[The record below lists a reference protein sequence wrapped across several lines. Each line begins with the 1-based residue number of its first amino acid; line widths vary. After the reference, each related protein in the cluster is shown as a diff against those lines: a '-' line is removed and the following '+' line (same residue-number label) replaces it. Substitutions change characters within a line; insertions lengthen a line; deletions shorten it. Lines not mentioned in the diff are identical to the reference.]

1 MHDAQELD
9 QHLKETE
16 WFIEQHRAQ
25 AVATNTGYSDEEPT
39 FSGFG
44 PKSPCND
51 NALDMADEEAL
62 LVEYLARYCIA
73 RGSIPAIPL
82 KGFWWSKTRCLGL
95 KSGDLSG
102 FRKVI
107 GHLRRH
113 IDAVFE
119 TEGIAE
125 HLELM
130 DRARGYSKRMFPNE
144 DTDWLTMEE
153 AIEFTDKDESTIY
166 KWLKAGGIPT
176 LDDRWGLMISK
187 VHLQTKM
194 ALIYGSK
201 LTAMQRARD
210 ANSKNA

>member
-16 WFIEQHRAQ
+16 WLIEQHRAQ
-25 AVATNTGYSDEEPT
+25 AVATNAGYSDEEPT
-39 FSGFG
+39 FNGFG

-62 LVEYLARYCIA
+62 LIEYLARYCIA

-113 IDAVFE
+113 VDAVFD

-130 DRARGYSKRMFPNE
+130 GRARGYGKRMFPNE

-153 AIEFTDKDESTIY
+153 AKEFTGKDESTIY

-201 LTAMQRARD
+201 LSALSRAND
-210 ANSKNA
+210 ARKGL

>member
-9 QHLKETE
+9 QHLRETE

-39 FSGFG
+39 FSGFV

-51 NALDMADEEAL
+51 NAIDMADEEAVA
-62 LVEYLARYCIA
+62 VEYLARYCIA

-102 FRKVI
+102 LRKVI

-113 IDAVFE
+113 VDAVFA

-130 DRARGYSKRMFPNE
+130 EGIRLYSKRMFPNE

-153 AIEFTDKDESTIY
+153 AIEFTGKSQATIY
-166 KWLKAGGIPT
+166 EWLKAGGIPT

-187 VHLQTKM
+187 KHLQTKM
-194 ALIYGSK
+194 ALIYASK
-201 LTAMQRARD
+201 IAAIKRVNEARK
-210 ANSKNA
+210 AH

>member
-51 NALDMADEEAL
+51 NAIDMADEEAVA
-62 LVEYLARYCIA
+62 VEYLARYCIA

-95 KSGDLSG
+95 KSGDLSE
-102 FRKVI
+102 FRKVV

-113 IDAVFE
+113 VDAVFD

-130 DRARGYSKRMFPNE
+130 EGVRLYSKRMFPNE

-153 AIEFTDKDESTIY
+153 AIEFTGKSQATIY
-166 KWLKAGGIPT
+166 EWLKAGGIPT

-187 VHLQTKM
+187 KHLQTKM
-194 ALIYGSK
+194 ALIYASK
-201 LTAMQRARD
+201 IAAIKRVNEARK
-210 ANSKNA
+210 AH

>member
-25 AVATNTGYSDEEPT
+25 AVATSTGYSDEEPT
-39 FSGFG
+39 FNGFG

-51 NALDMADEEAL
+51 SALDMADEEAL
-62 LVEYLARYCIA
+62 LVEYLARYCMA
-73 RGSIPAIPL
+73 RGTIPAIPL

-113 IDAVFE
+113 VDAVFE

-130 DRARGYSKRMFPNE
+130 DRARGYGKRMFPNE

-153 AIEFTDKDESTIY
+153 AIKFTDKDESTIY

-201 LTAMQRARD
+201 LSALSRAND
-210 ANSKNA
+210 ARKRL

>member
-39 FSGFG
+39 FNGFG

-51 NALDMADEEAL
+51 NALDMADEEAVA
-62 LVEYLARYCIA
+62 VEYLARYCIA

-102 FRKVI
+102 FRAVI
-107 GHLRRH
+107 KHLRKH
-113 IDAVFE
+113 VDAVFN
-119 TEGIAE
+119 TEGVAE
-125 HLELM
+125 HLATMEII
-130 DRARGYSKRMFPNE
+130 RAGSKRMFPNE

-153 AIEFTDKDESTIY
+153 AKAFTGKDESTIY

-187 VHLQTKM
+187 EHLQTKM
-194 ALIYGSK
+194 AIIYASK
-201 LTAMQRARD
+201 LAAMKKAREM
-210 ANSKNA
+210 NEKNA

>member
-25 AVATNTGYSDEEPT
+25 AVATSTGYSDEEPT

-51 NALDMADEEAL
+51 NAIDMADEEAL
-62 LVEYLARYCIA
+62 LIEYLARYCIA

-82 KGFWWSKTRCLGL
+82 KGFWWSRTRCLGL

-102 FRKVI
+102 FRKVV

-113 IDAVFE
+113 VDAVFD

-130 DRARGYSKRMFPNE
+130 DRARGYGKRMFPNE

-153 AIEFTDKDESTIY
+153 AKEFTGKDESTIY

-201 LTAMQRARD
+201 LSALSRAND
-210 ANSKNA
+210 ARKGL

>member
-51 NALDMADEEAL
+51 NAIDMADEEAVA
-62 LVEYLARYCIA
+62 VEYLARYCIA

-102 FRKVI
+102 FRKVV

-113 IDAVFE
+113 VDAVFG

-130 DRARGYSKRMFPNE
+130 EGIRLYSKRMFPNE

-153 AIEFTDKDESTIY
+153 AIEFTGKSQATIY
-166 KWLKAGGIPT
+166 EWLKAGGIPT

-194 ALIYGSK
+194 ALIYASK
-201 LTAMQRARD
+201 IAAIKRVNEARK
-210 ANSKNA
+210 AH

>member
-25 AVATNTGYSDEEPT
+25 AVATSTGYSDEEPT

-51 NALDMADEEAL
+51 NAIDMADEEAVA
-62 LVEYLARYCIA
+62 VEYLARYCIA

-102 FRKVI
+102 FRKVV

-113 IDAVFE
+113 VDAVFE

-130 DRARGYSKRMFPNE
+130 EGVRLYGKRMFPNE

-153 AIEFTDKDESTIY
+153 AIEFTGKSQATIY
-166 KWLKAGGIPT
+166 EWLKAGGIPT

-187 VHLQTKM
+187 KHLQTKM
-194 ALIYGSK
+194 ALIYASK
-201 LTAMQRARD
+201 IAAIKRVNEARK
-210 ANSKNA
+210 AH

>member
-1 MHDAQELD
+1 MQDAQELTE
-9 QHLKETE
+9 HLQLSCAM
-16 WFIEQHRAQ
+16 IRRHRSRMIPGGI
-25 AVATNTGYSDEEPT
+25 GYSDNPT
-39 FSGFG
+39 FGGFG
-44 PKSPCND
+44 PKSPCNES
-51 NALDMADEEAL
+51 AMEMGDMEAAF
-62 LVEYLARYCIA
+62 VGNLARYCIA

-102 FRKVI
+102 FRKVV

-113 IDAVFE
+113 VDAVFD

-130 DRARGYSKRMFPNE
+130 EGVRLYSKRMFPNE

-153 AIEFTDKDESTIY
+153 AKEFTGKSQATIY
-166 KWLKAGGIPT
+166 EWIKAGGIPT

-187 VHLQTKM
+187 KHLQTKM
-194 ALIYGSK
+194 ALIYASK
-201 LTAMQRARD
+201 IAAIKRVNEARK
-210 ANSKNA
+210 AH

>member
-39 FSGFG
+39 FNGFG
-44 PKSPCND
+44 PKSPCSD
-51 NALDMADEEAL
+51 NALDMADEEAVA
-62 LVEYLARYCIA
+62 VEYLARYCIA

-113 IDAVFE
+113 VDAVFD

-125 HLELM
+125 HLQLM
-130 DRARGYSKRMFPNE
+130 ADLRKSSKRMFPNE

-153 AIEFTDKDESTIY
+153 AIKFTDKDESTIY

-201 LTAMQRARD
+201 LSALSRAND
-210 ANSKNA
+210 ARKRL

>member
-39 FSGFG
+39 FNGFG

-51 NALDMADEEAL
+51 NAIDMADEEAL

>member
-9 QHLKETE
+9 EHLKETE

>member
-1 MHDAQELD
+1 MYDAQELD
-9 QHLKETE
+9 EHLRETE

-25 AVATNTGYSDEEPT
+25 AVATSTGYSDEEPT
-39 FSGFG
+39 FNGFG

-51 NALDMADEEAL
+51 TALDKADEEAL
-62 LVEYLARYCIA
+62 LIEYLARYCIA

-113 IDAVFE
+113 VDAVFE

-130 DRARGYSKRMFPNE
+130 RDARLYSKRMFPNE

-153 AIEFTDKDESTIY
+153 AKGFTGKDESTIY

-187 VHLQTKM
+187 NHLQTKM
-194 ALIYGSK
+194 AIIYGSK
-201 LTAMQRARD
+201 LSALSRANGARGL
-210 ANSKNA
+210 

>member
-25 AVATNTGYSDEEPT
+25 AVATSTGYSDEEPT

-153 AIEFTDKDESTIY
+153 AKEFTGKDESTIY

>member
-39 FSGFG
+39 FNGFG

-51 NALDMADEEAL
+51 NAIDMADEEAL
-62 LVEYLARYCIA
+62 LIEYLARYCIA

-82 KGFWWSKTRCLGL
+82 KGFWWSRTRCLGL

-102 FRKVI
+102 FRKVV

-113 IDAVFE
+113 VDAVFD

-130 DRARGYSKRMFPNE
+130 DRARGYGKRMFPNE

-153 AIEFTDKDESTIY
+153 AKEFTGKDESTIY

-201 LTAMQRARD
+201 LSALSRAND
-210 ANSKNA
+210 ARKGL

>member
-51 NALDMADEEAL
+51 NAIDMADEEAL

>member
-39 FSGFG
+39 FNGFG

-153 AIEFTDKDESTIY
+153 AIKFTDKDESTIY

>member
-39 FSGFG
+39 FNGFG

-51 NALDMADEEAL
+51 NAIDMADEEAVG
-62 LVEYLARYCIA
+62 VEYLARYCIE
-73 RGSIPAIPL
+73 RGSIPSIPL
-82 KGFWWSKTRCLGL
+82 RGFWWSRTRCLGL

-102 FRKVI
+102 FRKVV

-113 IDAVFE
+113 VDAVFE

-130 DRARGYSKRMFPNE
+130 EGVRLYGKRMFPNE

-153 AIEFTDKDESTIY
+153 AIEFTGKSQATIY
-166 KWLKAGGIPT
+166 EWLKAGGIPT

-187 VHLQTKM
+187 KHLQTKM
-194 ALIYGSK
+194 ALIYASK
-201 LTAMQRARD
+201 IAAIKRVNEARK
-210 ANSKNA
+210 AH

>member
-39 FSGFG
+39 FNGFG

-51 NALDMADEEAL
+51 NAIDMADEEAVA
-62 LVEYLARYCIA
+62 VEYLARYCIA

-95 KSGDLSG
+95 KSDDLSG
-102 FRKVI
+102 FRKVV

-113 IDAVFE
+113 VDAVFE

-130 DRARGYSKRMFPNE
+130 EGVRLYGKRMFPNE

-153 AIEFTDKDESTIY
+153 AIEFTGKSQATIY
-166 KWLKAGGIPT
+166 EWLKAGGIPT

-187 VHLQTKM
+187 KHLQTKM
-194 ALIYGSK
+194 ALIYASK
-201 LTAMQRARD
+201 IAAIKRVNEARK
-210 ANSKNA
+210 AH

>member
-39 FSGFG
+39 FNGFG

>member
-25 AVATNTGYSDEEPT
+25 AVATSTGYSDEEPT

-51 NALDMADEEAL
+51 NALDMADEEAVA
-62 LVEYLARYCIA
+62 VEYLARYCIA

-102 FRKVI
+102 FRKVV
-107 GHLRRH
+107 GHLRRYV
-113 IDAVFE
+113 DAVFE

-130 DRARGYSKRMFPNE
+130 EGVRLYGKRMFPNE

-153 AIEFTDKDESTIY
+153 AIEFTGKSQATIY
-166 KWLKAGGIPT
+166 EWLKAGGIPT

-187 VHLQTKM
+187 KHLQTKM
-194 ALIYGSK
+194 ALIYASK
-201 LTAMQRARD
+201 IAAIKRVNEARK
-210 ANSKNA
+210 AH

>member
-39 FSGFG
+39 FNGFG

-51 NALDMADEEAL
+51 NAIDMADEEAL
-62 LVEYLARYCIA
+62 LIEYLARYCIA

-113 IDAVFE
+113 VDAVFD

-130 DRARGYSKRMFPNE
+130 DRARGYGKRMFPNE

-153 AIEFTDKDESTIY
+153 AKEFTGKDESTIY

-201 LTAMQRARD
+201 LSALSRAND
-210 ANSKNA
+210 ARKGL

>member
-51 NALDMADEEAL
+51 NAIDMADEEAL
-62 LVEYLARYCIA
+62 LIEYLARYCIA

-95 KSGDLSG
+95 KSGDLAG

-113 IDAVFE
+113 VDAVFD

-130 DRARGYSKRMFPNE
+130 ADLRESSKRMFPNE

-153 AIEFTDKDESTIY
+153 AKAFTGKGQATIY
-166 KWLKAGGIPT
+166 EWLKAGGIPT

-187 VHLQTKM
+187 SHLQTKM
-194 ALIYGSK
+194 AIVYASRIS
-201 LTAMQRARD
+201 AMKKAREM
-210 ANSKNA
+210 NPKNA

>member
-25 AVATNTGYSDEEPT
+25 AVATNTGYSDEGPT
-39 FSGFG
+39 FNGFG

-51 NALDMADEEAL
+51 NAIDMADEEAL
-62 LVEYLARYCIA
+62 LIEYLARYCIA

-113 IDAVFE
+113 VDAVFE

-130 DRARGYSKRMFPNE
+130 NRARGYGKRMFPNE

-153 AIEFTDKDESTIY
+153 AKEFTGKDESTIY

-201 LTAMQRARD
+201 LSALSRAND
-210 ANSKNA
+210 ARKGL

>member
-51 NALDMADEEAL
+51 NALDMADEEAVA
-62 LVEYLARYCIA
+62 VEYLARYCIA

-113 IDAVFE
+113 VDAVFD

-130 DRARGYSKRMFPNE
+130 EGVRLYSKRMFPNE

-153 AIEFTDKDESTIY
+153 AIEFTGKSQATIY
-166 KWLKAGGIPT
+166 EWLKAGGIPT
-176 LDDRWGLMISK
+176 LDDRWGLTISK
-187 VHLQTKM
+187 KHLQTKM
-194 ALIYGSK
+194 ALIYASK
-201 LTAMQRARD
+201 IAAIKRVNEARK
-210 ANSKNA
+210 AH

>member
-1 MHDAQELD
+1 MHDTQELD

-39 FSGFG
+39 FNGFG

-153 AIEFTDKDESTIY
+153 AIKFTDKDESTIY

>member
-62 LVEYLARYCIA
+62 LIEYLARYCIA

-113 IDAVFE
+113 VDAVFD
-119 TEGIAE
+119 TEGVAE

-130 DRARGYSKRMFPNE
+130 DRARGYGKRMFPNE

-153 AIEFTDKDESTIY
+153 AKEFTGKDESTIY

-201 LTAMQRARD
+201 LSALSRAND
-210 ANSKNA
+210 ARKGL

>member
-9 QHLKETE
+9 QHLKEAE

-39 FSGFG
+39 FNGFG

-51 NALDMADEEAL
+51 TALDMADEEAL
-62 LVEYLARYCIA
+62 LIEYLARYCIA

-102 FRKVI
+102 FRKVV

-113 IDAVFE
+113 VDAVFD

-130 DRARGYSKRMFPNE
+130 DRARGYGKRMFPNE

-153 AIEFTDKDESTIY
+153 AKEFTGKDESTIY

-201 LTAMQRARD
+201 LSALSRAND
-210 ANSKNA
+210 ARKGL

>member
-1 MHDAQELD
+1 MHDVQELD

-39 FSGFG
+39 FNGFG

-51 NALDMADEEAL
+51 NAIDMADEEAL
-62 LVEYLARYCIA
+62 LIEYLARYCIA

-113 IDAVFE
+113 VDAVFD

-130 DRARGYSKRMFPNE
+130 DRARGYGKRMFPNE

-153 AIEFTDKDESTIY
+153 AKEFTGKDESTIY

-201 LTAMQRARD
+201 LSALSRAND
-210 ANSKNA
+210 ARKRL

>member
-39 FSGFG
+39 FNGFG
-44 PKSPCND
+44 PKSPCSD
-51 NALDMADEEAL
+51 NALDMADEEAVS
-62 LVEYLARYCIA
+62 VEYLARYCIA

-102 FRKVI
+102 FRKVV

-113 IDAVFE
+113 VDAVFD
-119 TEGIAE
+119 TEGIAA

-130 DRARGYSKRMFPNE
+130 EGVRLYSKRMFPNE

-153 AIEFTDKDESTIY
+153 AKEFTGKSQATIY
-166 KWLKAGGIPT
+166 EWLKAGGIPT

-187 VHLQTKM
+187 KHLQTKM
-194 ALIYGSK
+194 ALIYASK
-201 LTAMQRARD
+201 IAAIKRVNEARK
-210 ANSKNA
+210 AH

>member
-39 FSGFG
+39 FNGFG

-113 IDAVFE
+113 VDAVFE

-130 DRARGYSKRMFPNE
+130 DRARGYGKRMFPNE

-153 AIEFTDKDESTIY
+153 AIKFTDKDESTIY

>member
-39 FSGFG
+39 FNGFG

-153 AIEFTDKDESTIY
+153 AKEFTGKDESTIY

-201 LTAMQRARD
+201 LSALSRAND
-210 ANSKNA
+210 ARKGL

>member
-25 AVATNTGYSDEEPT
+25 AVATSTGYSDEEPT
-39 FSGFG
+39 FNGFG

-153 AIEFTDKDESTIY
+153 AKEFTGKDESTIY

>member
-25 AVATNTGYSDEEPT
+25 AVATSTGYSDEEPT

-51 NALDMADEEAL
+51 NAIDMADEEAVA
-62 LVEYLARYCIA
+62 VEYLARYCIA

-113 IDAVFE
+113 VDAVFD

-130 DRARGYSKRMFPNE
+130 ADLRKSSKRMFPNE

-153 AIEFTDKDESTIY
+153 AKEFAGKDARTIY
-166 KWLKAGGIPT
+166 RWLEAGGIPT

-187 VHLQTKM
+187 NHLQTKM
-194 ALIYGSK
+194 AIVYASRLS
-201 LTAMQRARD
+201 AMRKAREM
-210 ANSKNA
+210 NEKNA

>member
-1 MHDAQELD
+1 
-9 QHLKETE
+9 
-16 WFIEQHRAQ
+16 
-25 AVATNTGYSDEEPT
+25 
-39 FSGFG
+39 
-44 PKSPCND
+44 
-51 NALDMADEEAL
+51 MADEEAVA
-62 LVEYLARYCIA
+62 VEYLARYCIA

-113 IDAVFE
+113 VDAVFA

-130 DRARGYSKRMFPNE
+130 EGVRLYSKRMFPNE

-153 AIEFTDKDESTIY
+153 AEEFTGQKKRAIY
-166 KWLKAGGIPT
+166 YWLEAGGIPT

-187 VHLQTKM
+187 KHLQTKM
-194 ALIYGSK
+194 ALVYASR
-201 LTAMQRARD
+201 LSAMARARKS
-210 ANSKNA
+210 NPLVN

>member
-39 FSGFG
+39 FNGFG

-51 NALDMADEEAL
+51 NALDMADEEAVA
-62 LVEYLARYCIA
+62 VEYLARYCIA

-82 KGFWWSKTRCLGL
+82 KGFWWSRTRCLGL

-113 IDAVFE
+113 VDAVFD

-130 DRARGYSKRMFPNE
+130 DRARGYGKRMFPNE

-153 AIEFTDKDESTIY
+153 AKEFTGKDESTIY

-201 LTAMQRARD
+201 LSALSRAND
-210 ANSKNA
+210 ARKRL

>member
-9 QHLKETE
+9 QHLKEAE

-39 FSGFG
+39 FNGFG

-51 NALDMADEEAL
+51 NAIDMADEEAVA
-62 LVEYLARYCIA
+62 VEYLARYCIA
-73 RGSIPAIPL
+73 RGSIQAIPL
-82 KGFWWSKTRCLGL
+82 KGFWWSRTRCLGL

-102 FRKVI
+102 FRKVV

-113 IDAVFE
+113 VDAVFD

-130 DRARGYSKRMFPNE
+130 E
-144 DTDWLTMEE
+144 
-153 AIEFTDKDESTIY
+153 
-166 KWLKAGGIPT
+166 GIR
-176 LDDRWGLMISK
+176 L
-187 VHLQTKM
+187 
-194 ALIYGSK
+194 
-201 LTAMQRARD
+201 
-210 ANSKNA
+210 